1 MYANFLHTNFDRHIK
16 KTNQLIWKTGLEG
29 HDGGVGG
36 GGEIKFMKFWNL
48 TAQYSFIVRFNNYKL
63 LRTTRVFTNY

>member
-1 MYANFLHTNFDRHIK
+1 M
-16 KTNQLIWKTGLEG
+16 
-29 HDGGVGG
+29 GGVGS